1 MRKGLLMRTLGIACV
16 ALSLVAAVVDANAP
30 APIIN
35 PIGSATASTGTA
47 DDAAVDLL
55 LQQLDR
61 VGKDL
66 NQFSAKLKLTES
78 DPLGGATVRTGSVY
92 FRKPDGGAQIHVT
105 FDKRIDESHI
115 AHSGEKIEYLLDGR
129 WLIDRN
135 YRTKT
140 EIKREV
146 LKPGQKMDL
155 FKLGEGPFPLPI
167 GQDPRDVRKTFDV
180 KRVASAKDDPPRTVH
195 LTLIPKA
202 GTDLAR
208 SFHSI
213 DVWVDDESHM
223 PARVDTLDAKQQIG
237 RSTEL
242 NDIVVNPGAPGL
254 KDSDFQLPNVD
265 RNWNRRVESLND

>member
-1 MRKGLLMRTLGIACV
+1 MLKALMMRTLRMASL
-16 ALSLVAAVVDANAP
+16 ALWLAAAAADANTP

-35 PIGSATASTGTA
+35 PIGGASPNGA
-47 DDAAVDLL
+47 VANDASVDQL
-55 LQQLDR
+55 LQQLDQ

-66 NQFSAKLKLTES
+66 KQFSAKLKLTEA
-78 DPLGGATVRTGSVY
+78 DPLSGATVRVGTVY
-92 FRKPDGGAQIHVT
+92 FRKSDGGAQVHVT

-167 GQDPRDVRKTFDV
+167 GQDPQDVRKAFDV
-180 KRVASAKDDPPRTVH
+180 KRIAPAKDDPPHAVH
-195 LTLIPKA
+195 LTLMPKA

-213 DVWVDDESHM
+213 DVWVDEKSHM
-223 PARVDTLDAKQQIG
+223 PARVDTLDANRQNS

-265 RNWNRRVESLND
+265 PNWNRRVESLND

>member
-1 MRKGLLMRTLGIACV
+1 MALAWRSIMRLLWVECILLLL
-16 ALSLVAAVVDANAP
+16 ALAVVPTTCSAAAEDA
-30 APIIN
+30 
-35 PIGSATASTGTA
+35 S
-47 DDAAVDLL
+47 VDPL
-55 LQQLDR
+55 LQQLDQ

-66 NQFSAKLKLTES
+66 KQFSARLKLTEA
-78 DPLGGATVRTGSVY
+78 DPLSGATVRLGTVY
-92 FRKPDGGAQIHVT
+92 FRKSDGSAQIHVT
-105 FDKRIDESHI
+105 FDKRIDENHL
-115 AHSGEKIEYLLDGR
+115 AHAGEKIEYLLDGR

-167 GQDPRDVRKTFDV
+167 GQDPREVRKVFNVTH
-180 KRVASAKDDPPRTVH
+180 VAPAKDDPPHTVH
-195 LTLIPKA
+195 LTLTPKA

-213 DVWVDDESHM
+213 DVWVDEKTHM

-242 NDIVVNPGAPGL
+242 SDIVVNPPGGL
-254 KDSDFQLPNVD
+254 RDSDFQLPAVD
-265 RNWNRRVESLND
+265 PNWNRRVESLRD